1 MFFTRKIYTCI
12 MAQEISTEMK
22 TEIFKLMSTPGIEVN
37 DVPEVINHK
46 FGSNLSYET
55 LMEFLAEE
63 YYRCNLDHGRK
74 LCCR

>member
-1 MFFTRKIYTCI
+1 MFFTRKIYNSI
-12 MAQEISTEMK
+12 MVQEISTEMK

-37 DVPEVINHK
+37 DVPEIVNQK
-46 FGSNLSYET
+46 FESNLNYET

>member
-1 MFFTRKIYTCI
+1 MV
-12 MAQEISTEMK
+12 QEISTEMK
-22 TEIFKLMSTPGIEVN
+22 TEILKLMSTPGIEVN
-37 DVPEVINHK
+37 DVPKIVNHK

>member
-1 MFFTRKIYTCI
+1 